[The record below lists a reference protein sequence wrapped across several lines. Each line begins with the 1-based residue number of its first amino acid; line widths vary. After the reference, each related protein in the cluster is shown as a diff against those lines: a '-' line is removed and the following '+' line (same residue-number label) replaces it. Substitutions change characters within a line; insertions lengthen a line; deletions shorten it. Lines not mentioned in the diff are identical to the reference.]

1 MSSSFKNGEA
11 SGEKRGKKQGEK
23 RLNNLNEKLLN
34 DNRIDDLKKAITDES
49 YREKLYKEYGL

>member
-1 MSSSFKNGEA
+1 MLTTS
-11 SGEKRGKKQGEK
+11 
-23 RLNNLNEKLLN
+23 RLFGSRRERKIGIVEDVGIIKLLN